1 MSRFFIERP
10 ILATVLAI
18 VIVIAGGVSV
28 FTLPVA
34 QYPEV
39 VPPTVSVSTVYPGA
53 NAQVV
58 ADTVAAPIEQ
68 EVNGVE
74 GMIYMSSTC
83 ANDGSYNLTVTF
95 ELGTDLDMASILVQN
110 RVSIAEPKLPEEVKR
125 QGIVTEKKSTA
136 IIQLITLTSP
146 DRTFDD
152 IYLANYGTLRIKD
165 ELSRIYGVGS
175 VTFFGGADYS
185 MRIWLDPAKLE
196 SRDLTAQDVVEAVR
210 EQNVQVAAGQL
221 GQPPAPAG
229 QAFQYTINTLGRLES
244 IEEFEDII
252 VKTTGGGR
260 VTRVADVARVELGG
274 QNYDM
279 FSSLSGDTAVAI
291 AIYQLPGANALDV
304 ASKIRTLMERLSADF
319 PEGME
324 YKIPFDTTL
333 FVSQAIDEV
342 YTWFKPSTHSRMT
355 TRS

>member
-146 DRTFDD
+146 DGTFDD

-196 SRDLTAQDVVEAVR
+196 SRSLTAQDVVEAVR

-229 QAFQYTINTLGRLES
+229 QAFQYTINTP
-244 IEEFEDII
+244 
-252 VKTTGGGR
+252 VP
-260 VTRVADVARVELGG
+260 A
-274 QNYDM
+274 
-279 FSSLSGDTAVAI
+279 
-291 AIYQLPGANALDV
+291 
-304 ASKIRTLMERLSADF
+304 AS
-319 PEGME
+319 
-324 YKIPFDTTL
+324 
-333 FVSQAIDEV
+333 
-342 YTWFKPSTHSRMT
+342 
-355 TRS
+355 